1 MFRFTRLAAIIS
13 LSLVCCGVQAQPWRE
28 KGGADGQADGRGPP
42 HRLFISP
49 SGEPFR
55 QADGAA
61 AWFAQADADHDGAI
75 TLAEFRADALRVFR
89 IFDQNSDGVIDGFE
103 TAHYENEIAPEISQ
117 TFAERDRPRESAGW
131 GGPEHGHGGD
141 RGRGRGDR
149 GGDKEG
155 GGFPGGPGRAGAQRE
170 GAARFSYLDIPEP
183 IRSADLNLDW
193 RVTEA
198 EWLKAADKRFAMLD
212 VKSQGRL
219 TPDSLPPIPGAHP
232 PRGGPK
238 GPPR

>member
-1 MFRFTRLAAIIS
+1 M
-13 LSLVCCGVQAQPWRE
+13 
-28 KGGADGQADGRGPP
+28 
-42 HRLFISP
+42 
-49 SGEPFR
+49 
-55 QADGAA
+55 
-61 AWFAQADADHDGAI
+61 
-75 TLAEFRADALRVFR
+75 FR

-219 TPDSLPPIPGAHP
+219 TPDSLPPVPGAHP